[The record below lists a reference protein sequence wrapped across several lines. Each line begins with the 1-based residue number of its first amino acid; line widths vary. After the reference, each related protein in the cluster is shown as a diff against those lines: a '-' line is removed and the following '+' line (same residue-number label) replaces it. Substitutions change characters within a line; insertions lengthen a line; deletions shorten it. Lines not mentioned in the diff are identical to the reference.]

1 METWQEV
8 GGYASTS
15 QQGADLSGL
24 GVDDL
29 RKLIDREG
37 LGVKKNVGGAGRRT
51 LDDMRREIQQARA
64 RRNSMDSTLAA
75 MAASMDFWASP
86 QSSAQSHPTIAEP
99 FSTSVGTVVRA
110 ALGFLGRFSPAVQT
124 TESEIELLQRRLEG
138 CGFAM
143 QKVQL
148 EQLQY
153 DGIRW
158 IMEREQSTA
167 WKGGILA
174 DEMGL
179 GKTVQMLCAIATNKV
194 PTLVVCPL
202 SAFESWKE
210 DVRKYFA
217 PGTFALTDF
226 HHLKKLPHPLP
237 SNSLTLVNP
246 ELLGRDVW
254 AKPPE
259 AKAAREMNSQSKLL
273 NAPFQRIICDEAQF
287 LKNLMSPKGQNINAK
302 ACDCIAANASI
313 RWCMT
318 GTPIENGIKDYLSL
332 LTFLKAEPFCRPEWF
347 HDHVERH
354 VGAEFV
360 QDPFFAQCFRETVLR
375 RSKASLQNLPETHF
389 HLLESSMDPM
399 EKQQETALLD
409 EEESGLVRQ
418 LRSGQAAGS
427 LAMPRSGVQDL
438 QALQALSLS
447 ELKDRARKPCE
458 LGGLGQ
464 ELRPSSQDEEAQR
477 QWCLRKFCFERAW
490 IEADKEK
497 LLKSSKWTSLEN
509 TLHKI
514 WNARVSHAELECAWR
529 RDEKQFSDHWRSDA
543 VYWTKLDTHENTKV
557 VLISRFSTRSFELA
571 AKLMSKLN
579 IRYCKIDQS
588 VAPEDRGKIIDSFNN
603 DPAVKVMLLGMKCGG
618 SGINLPGAQVAILM
632 DSWWT
637 PAAEQQAI
645 NRIHRLNSAHKHVYF
660 IKLFS
665 RNNDTE
671 QRQSEIHQQKLRV
684 CQQTLG
690 PVTVS

>member
-1 METWQEV
+1 M
-8 GGYASTS
+8 
-15 QQGADLSGL
+15 
-24 GVDDL
+24 
-29 RKLIDREG
+29 
-37 LGVKKNVGGAGRRT
+37 
-51 LDDMRREIQQARA
+51 
-64 RRNSMDSTLAA
+64 
-75 MAASMDFWASP
+75 
-86 QSSAQSHPTIAEP
+86 
-99 FSTSVGTVVRA
+99 VRA
-110 ALGFLGRFSPAVQT
+110 ALGFLGRFSPAVET
-124 TESEIELLQRRLEG
+124 TESEIELLQQRLEG
-138 CGFAM
+138 CGFSM
-143 QKVQL
+143 GQVQL

-158 IMEREQSTA
+158 IMEREQSA
-167 WKGGILA
+167 GWKGGILA

-210 DVRKYFA
+210 DVRNFFA

-226 HHLKKLPHPLP
+226 HRLKKLPHPLP

-259 AKAAREMNSQSKLL
+259 AKAAREVNLKSKLL
-273 NAPFQRIICDEAQF
+273 DAPFQRIICDEAQF

-302 ACDCIAANASI
+302 ACDCIAAKASI

-332 LTFLKAEPFCRPEWF
+332 LTFLKAEPFCRPDWF

-354 VGAEFV
+354 VGTEFV
-360 QDPFFAQCFRETVLR
+360 QDPLFAQCFRETVLR

-389 HLLESSMDPM
+389 HLLESSMDPT
-399 EKQQETALLD
+399 EKEQEAALLD

-427 LAMPRSGVQDL
+427 LAMPRSSVQDL
-438 QALQALSLS
+438 QEIQALSLN
-447 ELKDRARKPCE
+447 ELKDRARKACE

-464 ELRPSSQDEEAQR
+464 ELRPPSQEEEAQR
-477 QWCLRKFCFERAW
+477 QWCLSKFCFERAW

-497 LLKSSKWTSLEN
+497 LLKSSKWTSLES
-509 TLHKI
+509 TLRKI
-514 WNARVSHAELECAWR
+514 WNARVRDAELECAWR
-529 RDEKQFSDHWRSDA
+529 RDEKQFSDPWRSDA

-579 IRYCKIDQS
+579 IRYVKIDQS

-660 IKLFS
+660 VKLFS